1 MFTKLAG
8 ILCLAGVII
17 GAICVA
23 VALCAEPASP
33 EPASA
38 EPASPEP
45 AGAAASKPGGDEQH
59 APAEAVDEN
68 HRVPVPVARERA
80 ELMHRMYAATLDVLH
95 DRYFHDSRAM
105 VPARAMEDIFAEMA
119 RQSQVEARWI
129 SVNMRAMSLSHEP
142 RDEFEKSAAKEITAG
157 KDHYESVENG
167 YYRRAGAIPLG
178 SSCVNCHG
186 GFFKQPSKTPR
197 FAGLVISVPV
207 KDE

>member
-33 EPASA
+33 EPAS
-38 EPASPEP
+38 PEP

-59 APAEAVDEN
+59 APAKAVDEN